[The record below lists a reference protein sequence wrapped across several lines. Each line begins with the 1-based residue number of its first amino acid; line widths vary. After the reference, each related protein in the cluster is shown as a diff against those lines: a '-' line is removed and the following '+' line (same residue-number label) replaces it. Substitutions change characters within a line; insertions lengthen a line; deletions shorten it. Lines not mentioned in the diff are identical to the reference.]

1 MSCTHTNCACAIQGC
16 GLTHAEGWTPST
28 TASINGVV
36 VVGDDYA
43 DCVAHYLLQCGYPT
57 DRPKHL
63 RRVAVHMAARRPGGA
78 AEAVTDA

>member
-1 MSCTHTNCACAIQGC
+1 MSCTHANCACAIQGC
-16 GLTHAEGWTPST
+16 GLIHPEVWTPRT

-57 DRPKHL
+57 DRPEHL
-63 RRVAVHMAARRPGGA
+63 RRIAMRMAARKPVGA
-78 AEAVTDA
+78 AEAVKQ